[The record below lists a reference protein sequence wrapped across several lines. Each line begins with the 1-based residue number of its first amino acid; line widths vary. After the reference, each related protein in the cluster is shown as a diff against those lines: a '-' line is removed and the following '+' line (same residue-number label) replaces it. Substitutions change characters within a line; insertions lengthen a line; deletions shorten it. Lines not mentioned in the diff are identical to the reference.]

1 MIKTNKEAE
10 RMLLSFINAEAFVA
24 VGVLGVEPKKFK
36 DSKNRTKTSFA
47 VSNVEVAAIHEF
59 GAPRVKISERSFL
72 RSTALAK
79 ENDWFGVVA
88 RRIKQQLAGNKFDEK
103 QVLNYLGNIMVGDV
117 KDTFT
122 NPANRARGP
131 WADIDQ
137 STKDARLRRFTS
149 RYQARIQQNAAR
161 RAAAGKATFRP
172 LIDTGQLRAS
182 ITFEV
187 VEQ

>member
-10 RMLLSFINAEAFVA
+10 RMLLAFINAEAFVA
-24 VGVLGVEPKKFK
+24 VGVLGEEPKQFK
-36 DSKNRTKTSFA
+36 DSNNKTKTSTK

-59 GAPRVKISERSFL
+59 GAPRVNISERSFL

-79 ENDWFGVVA
+79 EDSWFREIS
-88 RRIKQQLAGNKFDEK
+88 RRIKIQLASNDFDEK
-103 QVLNYLGNIMVGDV
+103 QILNYVGNIMVGDV

-122 NPANRARGP
+122 NTENRARGP
-131 WADIDQ
+131 WAPLDQ
-137 STKDARLRRFTS
+137 STIDARLRRFTK
-149 RYQARIQQNAAR
+149 RYQRRVQQNAAK

-182 ITFEV
+182 IVYEV